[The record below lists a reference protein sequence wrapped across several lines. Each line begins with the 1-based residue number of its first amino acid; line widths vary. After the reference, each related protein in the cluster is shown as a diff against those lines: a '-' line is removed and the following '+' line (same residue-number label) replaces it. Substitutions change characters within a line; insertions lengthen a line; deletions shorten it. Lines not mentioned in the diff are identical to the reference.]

1 MVKNP
6 PAVQEMQAR
15 SLCWE
20 DSPEE
25 EMTTD
30 SSILEWEVP
39 WTEEAG
45 GLRSMG
51 TEKSDMTQ

>member
-1 MVKNP
+1 
-6 PAVQEMQAR
+6 
-15 SLCWE
+15 
-20 DSPEE
+20 
-25 EMTTD
+25 MTTD

-51 TEKSDMTQ
+51 TEKSDMT